1 MRRKTILKD
10 LGGVCGCIIALLSL
24 NTEIQKKNRS
34 SYLNGYK

>member
-10 LGGVCGCIIALLSL
+10 LDGVCGCIIALLSL

-34 SYLNGYK
+34 SYLSGYK